1 MVKERYAMAARRGKK
16 KIELST
22 GDRIFYFFS
31 YSIIAILT
39 LIVLYPLV
47 FILSASFSSAEAVST
62 GKVILFPVEISIAGY
77 ERVFENPRV
86 WIGYRNTLLYTS
98 VGTFINV
105 FMTMICAYPLARKDL
120 PHKGLLTFIFTFT
133 MLFNGGL
140 IPTYLLI
147 RSLNMINTVW
157 VMVIP
162 GAISVYQMIVTRT
175 FIRTTIPDE
184 LMEATQIDGCNDF
197 QFFRIFVLPLSKA
210 VIAVI
215 SLMYAIV
222 HWNDFFMAFIYLS
235 DRNLYP
241 LQIFLREIL
250 IMSQIEP
257 SEIVDPETAVA
268 MQGMADLLK
277 YSLII
282 VASAPI
288 LFAYQFV
295 QKYFVKGIMIG
306 SLKG

>member
-1 MVKERYAMAARRGKK
+1 MFTGKRQ
-16 KIELST
+16 IQRSA
-22 GDRIFYFFS
+22 GDRVFFAVS
-31 YSIIAILT
+31 YSVVTLLT

-62 GKVILFPVEISIAGY
+62 GKVILFPVDFSTVGY
-77 ERVFENPRV
+77 QKVFENPRV
-86 WIGYRNTLLYTS
+86 WTGYRNTLLYT
-98 VGTFINV
+98 VLGTFINV
-105 FMTMICAYPLARKDL
+105 FMTLICAYPLARKNL
-120 PHKGLLTFIFTFT
+120 PHKGLLTFLFTFT
-133 MLFNGGL
+133 MLFSGGL

-162 GAISVYQMIVTRT
+162 GAISVYQMIITRT
-175 FIRTTIPDE
+175 FIRTTIPEE
-184 LMEATQIDGCNDF
+184 LLEATQIDGCNDF
-197 QFFRIFVLPLSKA
+197 RFFRMFIVPLSKA

-215 SLMYAIV
+215 ALQYAV
-222 HWNDFFMAFIYLS
+222 AHWNSYFSAFIYLS
-235 DRNLYP
+235 DRKLYP

-250 IMSQIEP
+250 IMNQIDAN
-257 SEIVDPETAVA
+257 EIIDPETAVA

-295 QKYFVKGIMIG
+295 QKYFVKGVMIG